1 MVITPDIQKT
11 QVFKVISL
19 VLSLYFKGVGNTMPR
34 SLELEE
40 GPPVS
45 SASSRG
51 EWPWNLSSLGME
63 NRHTEKA
70 YLGRPEGVELWEVRV
85 ALGLRSEKG
94 KKWLWLEQPS
104 EPGTAEVGHG
114 DSIALPKELRVSS
127 RG

>member
-1 MVITPDIQKT
+1 
-11 QVFKVISL
+11 
-19 VLSLYFKGVGNTMPR
+19 MPR

-51 EWPWNLSSLGME
+51 EWPWSLSSLGME

-104 EPGTAEVGHG
+104 EPGAAEAGHG
-114 DSIALPKELRVSS
+114 DSIALPKELKSVKPGVGPEKSEHIIPVARKHAD
-127 RG
+127 GG